1 MRSLDFPSDDLARN
15 DLDRFQH
22 PCPHVQRLDDY
33 RDGRLEAVR
42 QRDFKGRPNKLR
54 DHATDLGVH
63 FRDHPPTT
71 VARAEVERLT
81 GLNRYLVGHL
91 PRPWPFRRRS
101 GRRGTC
107 PRPAHRMPPVSL
119 PLPSGRTLPAP
130 LKRRRVRIPVIDHG
144 REPGHDLARIG
155 RMAAGQR
162 PTLQHPL
169 DAFGHVQ
176 PRSTDRREQRHDP
189 VREQP

>member
-1 MRSLDFPSDDLARN
+1 MYPDFLPRTPTGTRQDAMRSLDFPSDDLARN

-22 PCPHVQRLDDY
+22 PCPHVQRWLDDY

-101 GRRGTC
+101 GRRVHA
-107 PRPAHRMPPVSL
+107 PDPP
-119 PLPSGRTLPAP
+119 TAC
-130 LKRRRVRIPVIDHG
+130 RRSRCRFRRDERFPPHSNGVG
-144 REPGHDLARIG
+144 S
-155 RMAAGQR
+155 
-162 PTLQHPL
+162 
-169 DAFGHVQ
+169 AFQ
-176 PRSTDRREQRHDP
+176 
-189 VREQP
+189 